1 VKTCNCCVAFGSWY
15 PRGADRLERSLR
27 DQGYEGDLRIYRDA
41 LPHRSPT
48 HEDVPYA
55 FKLHAMQEAFDA
67 GADIVLWADASMY
80 AIAPISPLIAHIQ
93 RHGYALFR
101 TPHNCGEWTSDA
113 CLNTFHVD
121 RWQALVMPVVV
132 GGLCGFACNSVL
144 GDILFGAW
152 QDCATLHPE
161 AFRGLHTNDAHTV
174 SLDPRCKGHRHDQS
188 VLSLIAAAYNA
199 TLIDPPRF
207 YTWDADNPSSDTVM
221 VNRGM

>member
-1 VKTCNCCVAFGSWY
+1 VKTCICCVAFGSWY

-27 DQGYEGDLRIYRDA
+27 DQEYEGDLRIYRDA
-41 LPHRSPT
+41 LPHRSPS
-48 HEDVPYA
+48 HADVPYA

-80 AIAPISPLIAHIQ
+80 AIAPISPLLSHIMQ
-93 RHGYALFR
+93 HGYAIFR
-101 TPHNCGEWTSDA
+101 SPHNCGEWTSDE
-113 CLNTFHVD
+113 CLAAFLPTRSKAMD
-121 RWQALVMPVVV
+121 IPMVV
-132 GGLCGFACNSVL
+132 GGLCGFYRHNSS
-144 GDILFGAW
+144 GMGLFRCW
-152 QDCATLHPE
+152 QECANSHPE
-161 AFRGLHTNDAHTV
+161 LFRGKHTNDAHTE

-207 YTWDADNPSSDTVM
+207 YTWDADNPASDTVI